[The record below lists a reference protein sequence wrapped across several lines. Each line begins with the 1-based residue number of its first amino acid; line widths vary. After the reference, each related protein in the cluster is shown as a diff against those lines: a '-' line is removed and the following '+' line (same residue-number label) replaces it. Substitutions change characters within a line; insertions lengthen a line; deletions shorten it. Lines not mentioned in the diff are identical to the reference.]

1 MIKDV
6 RDYEGQLADL
16 NLAHD
21 KHRSGTN
28 PLEIMRF
35 QKHVRERNDSKTKEV
50 DAVFIQRQQREAA
63 TKDIL
68 DQIKALEE
76 KTQQKIATLDE
87 EKAAR
92 YAAQHENLTKLKERA
107 GRGHAQIEQMK
118 VQIHALEDEINNNAF
133 RNEFDERTKKLAR
146 LKKETGNLEMDLD
159 SLNMDPAEARQKL
172 LAKVASTHK
181 PVGYSHPFIHAI
193 NQSINQSINH
203 VLTHEGTPLRANRFK
218 HQPTCRLKTQIR
230 RSGNSSS
237 NVRYCFYISLQ
248 HPDPMPIYT
257 RRQSCTH
264 TSIIIA
270 LANQSSH
277 DAHPIPPR
285 WW

>member
-63 TKDIL
+63 TKDIF
-68 DQIKALEE
+68 DQIKSLEE

-92 YAAQHENLTKLKERA
+92 YAAQHEN
-107 GRGHAQIEQMK
+107 
-118 VQIHALEDEINNNAF
+118 
-133 RNEFDERTKKLAR
+133 
-146 LKKETGNLEMDLD
+146 
-159 SLNMDPAEARQKL
+159 
-172 LAKVASTHK
+172 
-181 PVGYSHPFIHAI
+181 
-193 NQSINQSINH
+193 
-203 VLTHEGTPLRANRFK
+203 
-218 HQPTCRLKTQIR
+218 
-230 RSGNSSS
+230 
-237 NVRYCFYISLQ
+237 
-248 HPDPMPIYT
+248 
-257 RRQSCTH
+257 
-264 TSIIIA
+264 
-270 LANQSSH
+270 
-277 DAHPIPPR
+277 
-285 WW
+285 